1 MIHTHATKKKI
12 RFAKRLRK
20 HQTRAE
26 LAFGE
31 IIRAIERTIGVR
43 FWRQTVLL
51 GWIVDAWCPSKK
63 VIVEIDGS
71 SHDSKKAQKYDARR
85 TSVLQKEL
93 GARVVRFRNEEVL
106 RSPLL
111 VEARLR
117 SLLAA

>member
-1 MIHTHATKKKI
+1 MRRHP
-12 RFAKRLRK
+12 
-20 HQTRAE
+20 TRAE
-26 LAFGE
+26 RAFSD
-31 IIRAIERTIGVR
+31 IIRAIERALGIR

-63 VIVEIDGS
+63 VIVEIDGA
-71 SHDSKKAQKYDARR
+71 SHDSEKAQKYDARR

-117 SLLAA
+117 SLLVA